1 MNSSDL
7 KIDLIKHISASENI
21 DLLKEV
27 KRLLSL
33 EITDK
38 EVYKFSPEQLQRVN
52 ESLEQYKQGKFLT
65 HEEAEMDI
73 QKWLKEEEK

>member
-7 KIDLIKHISASENI
+7 KIDLIKHISATENV
-21 DLLKEV
+21 DLLKEI

-33 EITDK
+33 EYSEQDVYTFTTD
-38 EVYKFSPEQLQRVN
+38 QLQRIN
-52 ESLEQYKQGKFLT
+52 ESLEQYKQGKFLSQ
-65 HEEAEMDI
+65 EEAEIDI

>member
-1 MNSSDL
+1 MNTSDL
-7 KIDLIKHISASENI
+7 KIDLIKHISTTENM
-21 DLLKEV
+21 DLLKEL

-33 EITDK
+33 EFSEKD
-38 EVYKFSPEQLQRVN
+38 VYSFTPEQLQRVN

-65 HEEAEMDI
+65 QEEAEMDI

>member
-1 MNSSDL
+1 MDSSDL
-7 KIDLIKHISASENI
+7 KLDLIKHISASENL
-21 DLLKEV
+21 DLLKEI

-33 EITDK
+33 ETNDR

-52 ESLEQYKQGKFLT
+52 ESLEQYKQGKVMT
-65 HEEAEMDI
+65 QEEAEIDI